1 MSITAN
7 HGNVDVA
14 HWWHFNGV
22 SNSALFWLGV
32 AAVGMLAVYW
42 TGLVSLLEVW
52 ERPEYSHGYLIPLIA
67 IYLFGLR
74 LTQTRNLNSEPPPRR
89 GLGIAAILLGLIVG
103 LLGNLVHIP
112 DINTYG
118 LIICTAGLVLVL
130 FGTQRGLYLWVPLA
144 YLVFMLPLPNFL
156 YWPLSIKLQMI
167 SSEIGVGI
175 ISLFGVPVYL
185 DGNIIDLGVYK
196 LQVAE
201 ACSGL
206 RYLFPLASFGFLFAV
221 LYKGPV
227 WQKVAL
233 FVSAAPITVAMN
245 CIRIG
250 IIGLLVDRYGIEQA
264 EGFLHAFE
272 GWVIFV
278 ACLLTLYLEAV
289 LLQLFVKDRR
299 PIHTMF
305 DLDFSRFSTQFARLR
320 RMRPSGALAIAS
332 LAILIAGIAWHLAPA
347 RAAVTPDRDPLILFP
362 LTLGKWTGKR
372 STLDA
377 SIERVLAADDYL
389 VADYAS
395 KGSKQPV
402 NLFVA
407 YYKSQTE
414 GSGIHSPEVCIPAG
428 GWEVSKWT
436 SAQTAV
442 QMPSGAALKV
452 NRAVIQKGLRQ
463 QLVYYWF
470 EQRGRQLTS
479 DYVTKVYTVWDSA
492 TRGRTDGA
500 LVRVVTPLG
509 PGEKLNSAD
518 ERLQN
523 FLTTAL
529 KQMPSYIPQ

>member
-7 HGNVDVA
+7 HNSIDVGR
-14 HWWHFNGV
+14 WWRLNGAA
-22 SNSALFWLGV
+22 SSGLFWIGV
-32 AAVGMLAVYW
+32 AAFGMVAMYW
-42 TGLVSLLEVW
+42 TGLSSLLEVW

-67 IYLFGLR
+67 LYLFGTR
-74 LTQTRNLNSEPPPRR
+74 LSQTREAYAAHPIRH
-89 GLGIAAILLGLIVG
+89 GLGLATVLLGLAVG

-112 DINTYG
+112 DISTYG
-118 LIICTAGLVLVL
+118 LIICATGLVFVL
-130 FGTQRGLYLWVPLA
+130 FGTQRGLHLWVPLV

-227 WQKVAL
+227 WQKVLL

-245 CIRIG
+245 CARIG
-250 IIGLLVDRYGIEQA
+250 VIGLLVDRYGIEQA

-278 ACLLTLYLEAV
+278 ACLLTLYLEAA
-289 LLQLFVKDRR
+289 LLQLLVKDRR
-299 PIHTMF
+299 PIHTML
-305 DLDFSRFSTQFARLR
+305 DLDFSKFSQQFARLR
-320 RMRPSGALAIAS
+320 TIPATKALALAS
-332 LAILIAGIAWHLAPA
+332 VAILVAGLAWHLSPA
-347 RAAVTPDRDPLILFP
+347 RASVTPNRDPLVLFP
-362 LTLGKWTGKR
+362 LTLEEWQGR
-372 STLDA
+372 RNTLDV

-389 VADYAS
+389 VADYVS
-395 KGSKQPV
+395 GSGTQSV

-436 SAQTAV
+436 SAQTAL
-442 QMPSGAALKV
+442 QMPSGDALKV
-452 NRAVIQKGLRQ
+452 NRAVIQKGLSQ

-470 EQRGRQLTS
+470 QQRGRHMTS
-479 DYVTKVYTVWDSA
+479 DYAAKAYAVWDSI

-500 LVRVVTPLG
+500 LIRVVTPIAS
-509 PGEKLNSAD
+509 GEKVTSAD
-518 ERLQN
+518 ERLQG
-523 FLTTAL
+523 FLGATL
-529 KQMPSYIPQ
+529 KQMPSYIPN

>member
-1 MSITAN
+1 MSIAAN
-7 HGNVDVA
+7 HNNVDVTR
-14 HWWHFNGV
+14 WWRLNGV
-22 SNSALFWLGV
+22 ANSGLFWIGV
-32 AAVGMLAVYW
+32 AALGMLSMYW
-42 TGLVSLLEVW
+42 TGLTSLLTVW

-67 IYLFGLR
+67 LYLFGIR
-74 LTQTRNLNSEPPPRR
+74 LSQTRDAYAAHPIRR
-89 GLGIAAILLGLIVG
+89 GLGVATVLFGLAIG

-112 DINTYG
+112 DISTYG
-118 LIICTAGLVLVL
+118 LIVCTAGLVLVL
-130 FGTQRGLYLWVPLA
+130 FGTRRGLHLWVPLV

-221 LYKGPV
+221 LYKGPA
-227 WQKVAL
+227 WQKALL

-245 CIRIG
+245 CARIG

-289 LLQLFVKDRR
+289 LLQLMVKDRR
-299 PIHTMF
+299 PVHTML
-305 DLDFSRFSTQFARLR
+305 DLDFSKFSGQFSRLR
-320 RMRPSGALAIAS
+320 TIPATKALALAS
-332 LAILIAGIAWHLAPA
+332 TAILVAGLAWHLSPA
-347 RAAVTPDRDPLILFP
+347 RAAVTPNRDPLVLFP
-362 LTLGKWTGKR
+362 LTLGEWQGQR
-372 STLDA
+372 NTLDA
-377 SIERVLAADDYL
+377 GIERVLAADDYL
-389 VADYAS
+389 IADFANS
-395 KGSKQPV
+395 DGTQSV

-428 GWEVSKWT
+428 GWEVSTWT
-436 SAQTAV
+436 SAQTAI
-442 QMPSGAALKV
+442 QMPSGEALKV

-470 EQRGRQLTS
+470 QQRGRHMTS
-479 DYVTKVYTVWDSA
+479 DYAAKAYTVWDSVA
-492 TRGRTDGA
+492 RGRTDGA
-500 LVRVVTPLG
+500 LVRVVTPIG
-509 PGEKLNSAD
+509 SREKPASAD
-518 ERLQN
+518 QRLQR
-523 FLTTAL
+523 FLGVAL
-529 KQMPSYIPQ
+529 KQMPSYIPR